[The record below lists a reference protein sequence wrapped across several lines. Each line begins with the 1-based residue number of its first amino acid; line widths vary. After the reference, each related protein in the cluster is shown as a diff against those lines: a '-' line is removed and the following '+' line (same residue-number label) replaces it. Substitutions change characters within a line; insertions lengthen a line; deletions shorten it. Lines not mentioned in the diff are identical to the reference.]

1 MANIAKLN
9 VQLTAGV
16 QGFITGMNKAGDSV
30 ERFAKKANAKLGNRF
45 NSAIGGLS
53 RGISKLGGPL
63 SMGLAKL
70 GSIAAGAFAGIAAGA
85 TGAAAAIGYMSMSMI
100 EAIGDSADMAKRL
113 GISYNALKTFQYAA
127 KLAGVDAEALN
138 KAFEKMQDTFGAALM
153 GNKAAIEV
161 FNQLGLSMAALSQ
174 MSPDQRFR
182 AIGEAIARIPDPAQR
197 LAAAR
202 DVFGK
207 QGGALLVLFTDIA
220 NSLSTAAEQMD
231 RLGVSLSALDVSN
244 AEAAGDAIDNF
255 KYTIEGIA
263 TQIATY
269 LSPYIVKLWE
279 DTQTWID
286 TMGGI
291 PAIVEGGMT
300 KLETALGWIADKT
313 DWLVVAWEK
322 LTYLWGLVPD
332 WVKEG
337 GATGRLLTRGPKE
350 WVSMDVEERQA
361 KRGKPSGKLAQ
372 WAQQAQAESDARA
385 AQQTQDN
392 EAARINE
399 ESAMVNRDAVE
410 AAKQRQR
417 EEMWQSYVSKFGDPA
432 ANQQRAAEIMERARA
447 RGVVPSGP
455 LAQANRTPFVGQSSQ
470 GGGMGEQV
478 MLLRQIASNTGKP
491 TLAYAG

>member
-1 MANIAKLN
+1 MANIAKMN

-16 QGFITGMNKAGDSV
+16 QGFIVGMRKAGDSV
-30 ERFAKKANAKLGNRF
+30 ERFAKKANAQLGGRF
-45 NSAIGGLS
+45 NSAISGLS
-53 RGISKLGGPL
+53 RGISKIGGPL

-70 GSIAAGAFAGIAAGA
+70 GGIASSAFKGIAVGAAGAAAGL
-85 TGAAAAIGYMSMSMI
+85 GYLSLSMI

-174 MSPDQRFR
+174 MSPEQRFK

-207 QGGALLVLFTDIA
+207 QGGALLVLFNDIA
-220 NSLSTAAEQMD
+220 ASLADAAEQMD

-255 KYTIEGIA
+255 KTTIEGIA
-263 TQIATY
+263 TQISTY
-269 LSPYIVKLWE
+269 LSPYIVKLWD
-279 DTQTWID
+279 DTQKWID
-286 TMGGI
+286 AMGGI
-291 PAIVEGGMT
+291 PAIVDGGMMQ
-300 KLETALGWIADKT
+300 LENALGWIADKT
-313 DWLVVAWEK
+313 DWLVVGWEK
-322 LTYLWGLVPD
+322 LTTLWGLVPD

-337 GATGRLLTRGPKE
+337 GAAGWAVRGIKE
-350 WVSMDVEERQA
+350 WIAMDVEERQQ

-417 EEMWQSYVSKFGDPA
+417 EEMWNSYVSKFGDPA
-432 ANQQRAAEIMERARA
+432 ADQQRAAEIMERARA

-455 LAQANRTPFVGQSSQ
+455 LAQANRTPFVGQSAQ
-470 GGGMGEQV
+470 GGGIGEQV